1 MPPHPDSVFASCG
14 AEEPLNNMNL
24 KLTVAQALAAALP
37 FAIAAPAI
45 AQEETNPLTTIVVI
59 GERPDS
65 GPGAVAVEP
74 VRTARLA
81 TVPDLFFGAPGVLAQ
96 TNFGGVDHPRL
107 SIRGSGLQRGTQPAG
122 RGVELRLNGLPMTY
136 ADTSFD
142 FVEWI
147 EPLAFDR
154 ALVLRGGRA
163 VLADAASLGGAI
175 DFRVVSGAD
184 LNGGLLRGE
193 VGSFEAERAQLAFG
207 GGSDAVDGFASLNW
221 FAQQGDRQF
230 AAQQA
235 ARALASGRWDLSMAT
250 SLTANVLLSDSE
262 LELPGPLTL
271 AQIEAGSQAAQA
283 GNVLGD
289 WRRFAERSRLA
300 LGLHHDFGAAQ
311 VAIGLSRMD
320 TVVEFR
326 RRDVQVEDNVDW
338 SLSGALSGELGEAQW
353 RVGYLGQRGERS
365 VQQYLNGG
373 GTQPT
378 FTGARGLLWADNDLT
393 AERDTISVGLQAP
406 IAPLLTA
413 EGVIAYNRHTREI
426 TDRFPTRVERPA
438 AMLHQSYEAITGL
451 ALLRYAVTDG
461 LELFASASRTHEP
474 PTWDVLLVNA
484 NGTGAGAVL
493 VNGANPRRP
502 VVAILDDQIA
512 DTLELGARGDIG
524 PVRFDVTLYRSWLE
538 GEIVST
544 TDPVSQ
550 TVLSVGN
557 ADETRRLGIEAFA
570 EIRLNEV
577 LSAAGAW
584 TWTEARFDGD
594 PRLGDNH
601 LPILPEHVV
610 ALSLDYRGAGGV
622 FAGARIEY
630 VPDGGFADY
639 ANTLQ
644 AGSYATLGARL
655 GWETDRYAIF
665 LEGRNLTDEHYA
677 STVIAAQNNL
687 AGADNASFAPGEGG
701 AVVFGVEAKLGR

>member
-1 MPPHPDSVFASCG
+1 MK
-14 AEEPLNNMNL
+14 LN
-24 KLTVAQALAAALP
+24 LTVAQAFVAALP
-37 FAIAAPAI
+37 LVIAVPAL
-45 AQEETNPLTTIVVI
+45 AQEETNPLETIVVI
-59 GERPDS
+59 GQRIDS
-65 GPGAVAVEP
+65 GPGEVAIEP

-81 TVPDLFFGAPGVLAQ
+81 TLPDLFFGAPGVLAQ

-154 ALVLRGGRA
+154 AVVLRGGRA

-175 DFRVVSGAD
+175 DFRISSGAD

-193 VGSFEAERAQLAFG
+193 VGSFEASRAQVAAG
-207 GGSDAVDGFASLNW
+207 GASDLLDGFASLSR
-221 FAQQGDRQF
+221 FAQEGDRQF

-235 ARALASGRWDLSMAT
+235 DRALASGRWVLSEAT
-250 SLTANVLLSDSE
+250 ALTANLLYSDSE

-271 AQIEAGSQAAQA
+271 AQIEAGSQSAQA

-300 LGLHHDFGAAQ
+300 LGLDHDFGPVQ
-311 VAIGLSRMD
+311 ISVGLGSMD
-320 TVVEFR
+320 TDVEFR
-326 RRDVQVEDNVDW
+326 RRDVQVEDNSDL
-338 SLSGALSGELGEAQW
+338 SLSAALSGELREAEW
-353 RVGYLGQRGERS
+353 RLGYLGQRGERS

-378 FTGARGLLWADNDLT
+378 FAGARGFLWAENDLT
-393 AERDTISVGLQAP
+393 AERDTLSLGLAVP
-406 IAPLLTA
+406 VTPRLKL
-413 EGVIAYNRHTREI
+413 EGVLAHNRHTREI
-426 TDRFPTRVERPA
+426 EDNFPTRPARPA
-438 AMLHQSYEAITGL
+438 ATLDESYEATTGL
-451 ALLRYAVTDG
+451 ALARYAMTDE
-461 LELFASASRTHEP
+461 LEVFASASRTHEP
-474 PTWDVLLVNA
+474 PTWDVLLVNV

-502 VVAILDDQIA
+502 VVAVLDDQIA
-512 DTLELGARGDIG
+512 DTLELGARGDLG
-524 PVRFDVTLYRSWLE
+524 PARFDVTVYRSWLE

-557 ADETRRLGIEAFA
+557 ADNTRRFGIESFA
-570 EIRLNEV
+570 EIRLNENV
-577 LSAAGAW
+577 SFAGAW
-584 TWTEARFDGD
+584 TWTDARFDED
-594 PRLGDNH
+594 PRFGDNH
-601 LPILPEHVV
+601 LPIVPEHVI
-610 ALSLDYRGAGGV
+610 ALSLDYRGATGI
-622 FAGARIEY
+622 FAGTRVEY

-644 AGSYATLGARL
+644 ADGYATVGARL
-655 GWETDRYAIF
+655 GWEHDRFAVF
-665 LEGRNLTDEHYA
+665 LEGRNLTDERYV

-687 AGADNASFAPGEGG
+687 AGSDNASFAPGEGA
-701 AVVFGVEAKLGR
+701 AVMFGLEARLGR

>member
-1 MPPHPDSVFASCG
+1 
-14 AEEPLNNMNL
+14 MNL
-24 KLTVAQALAAALP
+24 TLTVAQALAAALP
-37 FAIAAPAI
+37 LAVAAPAM

-59 GERPDS
+59 GERPDN
-65 GPGAVAVEP
+65 GPSAVAVEP

-81 TVPDLFFGAPGVLAQ
+81 TLPDLFFGAPGVLAQ

-175 DFRVVSGAD
+175 DFRMQSGAD
-184 LNGGLLRGE
+184 LNGALLRAE
-193 VGSFEAERAQLAFG
+193 VGSFEAERAQVAAG
-207 GGSDAVDGFASLNW
+207 GASGVADGFASLSW
-221 FAQQGDRQF
+221 FTQQADRQF

-235 ARALASGRWDLSMAT
+235 ARALAGGRWTLSEAT
-250 SLTANVLLSDSE
+250 TLTADVLYSDSE

-289 WRRFAERSRLA
+289 WRRLAERSRLA
-300 LGLHHDFGAAQ
+300 LGLNHDFGTAQ
-311 VAIGLSRMD
+311 FAVGISRMD
-320 TVVEFR
+320 TDVEFR
-326 RRDVQVEDNVDW
+326 RRDVQVEDNADW
-338 SLSGALSGELGEAQW
+338 SLSAALSGERGDTQW

-393 AERDTISVGLQAP
+393 AERDTLSFSLAAP
-406 IAPLLTA
+406 VAPRLTL
-413 EGVIAYNRHTREI
+413 EGVLAYNRHTREI
-426 TDRFPTRVERPA
+426 EDNFPIRAARPA
-438 AMLHQSYEAITGL
+438 ATLDESYEATTGL
-451 ALLRYAVTDG
+451 ALARYAVTDE
-461 LELFASASRTHEP
+461 LEVFASVSRTHEP

-493 VNGANPRRP
+493 VNGADPRRP
-502 VVAILDDQIA
+502 VVAVLDDQIA
-512 DTLELGARGDIG
+512 DTLELGARGDLG
-524 PVRFDVTLYRSWLE
+524 PIRFDVTVYRSWLE

-544 TDPVSQ
+544 TDPVAQ

-557 ADETRRLGIEAFA
+557 ADETRRFGVEAFA
-570 EIRLNEV
+570 EVRLSESV
-577 LSAAGAW
+577 SVAGAW
-584 TWTEARFDGD
+584 TWTDARFDED
-594 PRLGDNH
+594 PRFGDNY
-601 LPILPEHVV
+601 LPIVPEHVV
-610 ALSLDYRGAGGV
+610 ALSLDYRGASGV
-622 FAGARIEY
+622 FAGARVEY
-630 VPDGGFADY
+630 VPSGGFADY
-639 ANTLQ
+639 SDTLQ
-644 AGSYATLGARL
+644 ADGYATFGARI
-655 GWETDRYAIF
+655 GWENDRFAVF
-665 LEGRNLTDEHYA
+665 LEGRNLTDERHV

-687 AGADNASFAPGEGG
+687 AGADNASFAPGEGA
-701 AVVFGVEAKLGR
+701 AVVFGLEARLGR